1 MLRANVWRI
10 FYPANRFAFLLFSV
24 AGLIAFLSS
33 PPSATAATIVND
45 TWLDATDIDPASPT
59 YSEAGADADFD
70 GNLESAWFQGGV
82 GTLDPVGAG
91 GPLRGD
97 LTALGTSSASW
108 TTYFTPEG
116 SEINLANTGDKLRVT
131 WVFTPRNVNITAAGG
146 EPGSNTS
153 QNFRF
158 ALVDTVV
165 GTGSTRASANGSLL
179 AAAYTGYAVLANMGT
194 TLGNSNPFQLR
205 ERTLMT
211 PGNLLNTSGDFGNVL
226 GNGATTNNHGYD
238 GGTQYTMVWEA
249 TRNGAGLDLDVRI
262 TGGTLD
268 NDGEARV
275 TVNDPSANG
284 GSFKFDTFGIRPS
297 GATTTAEFLDTSL
310 FRVEFIPVPEPASA
324 VLWGLAAMALA
335 AATRRQ

>member
-1 MLRANVWRI
+1 M
-10 FYPANRFAFLLFSV
+10 RFCSHLFAAAVLLAFFSV
-24 AGLIAFLSS
+24 YSS
-33 PPSATAATIVND
+33 LTAAVIVND
-45 TWLDATDIDPASPT
+45 TWLDGTDTDPVPPV
-59 YSEAGADADFD
+59 YSESGVDADLD

-82 GTLDPVGAG
+82 GSLDPVAG
-91 GPLRGD
+91 GPPLRGD
-97 LTALGTSSASW
+97 LTALGTSSATW

-116 SEINLANTGDKLRVT
+116 SEINLANTGDKIRVT
-131 WVFTPRNVNITAAGG
+131 WVFTPRNVNVTTAGG

-158 ALVDTVV
+158 ALVDNVV
-165 GTGSTRASANGSLL
+165 GTGSTRASANGSLP
-179 AAAYTGYAVLANMGT
+179 AAAYTGYAILANMGT
-194 TLGNSNPFQLR
+194 TLGNTNPFQLR

-211 PGNLLNTSGDFGNVL
+211 PGSLLNTSGDFGNIL

-268 NDGEARV
+268 GDGEARV

-284 GSFKFDTFGIRPS
+284 GSFKFDTFSIRPS
-297 GATTTAEFLDTSL
+297 GATTTAEFFDTSL
-310 FRVEFIPVPEPASA
+310 FQVEFIAIPEPASA
-324 VLWGLAAMALA
+324 LLAGIAAAAMLFAN
-335 AATRRQ
+335 RRR